1 MDPAVVGVDSSMYG
15 GSAQV
20 GVPSPIKT
28 KEDMRGIIPR
38 AINDI
43 FSFIEN
49 DTSASRKYLV
59 RLANFLL
66 SVHRA
71 RMARSALPL
80 PRTCTAL
87 V

>member
-1 MDPAVVGVDSSMYG
+1 MVGLNSPTYG

-20 GVPSPIKT
+20 SMPSPMKT

-59 RLANFLL
+59 RLAKN
-66 SVHRA
+66 
-71 RMARSALPL
+71 
-80 PRTCTAL
+80 
-87 V
+87 

>member
-1 MDPAVVGVDSSMYG
+1 M
-15 GSAQV
+15 
-20 GVPSPIKT
+20 PSPMKT

-59 RLANFLL
+59 RLAKN
-66 SVHRA
+66 
-71 RMARSALPL
+71 
-80 PRTCTAL
+80 
-87 V
+87 